1 MSPSR
6 NAVARIQPDCLTH
19 RNVFCRT
26 CGEAC
31 EPDAIRFAPA
41 VGRAP
46 SPAIDEDAC
55 TGCGECVD
63 ICPADAVVLKPR
75 SIKEPL

>member
-6 NAVARIQPDCLTH
+6 DAVARIKSDCLAH
-19 RNVFCRT
+19 RNVFCCT

-41 VGRAP
+41 IGRAP
-46 SPAIDEDAC
+46 SPEINADAC
-55 TGCGECVD
+55 TGCGECID

-75 SIKEPL
+75 SIKEAL